1 MNLRIWN
8 ATTGEVEAELNGH
21 TESVWSQAI
30 AFAQDG
36 SQVVLG

>member
-8 ATTGEVEAELNGH
+8 ATTGEVKAELKGH